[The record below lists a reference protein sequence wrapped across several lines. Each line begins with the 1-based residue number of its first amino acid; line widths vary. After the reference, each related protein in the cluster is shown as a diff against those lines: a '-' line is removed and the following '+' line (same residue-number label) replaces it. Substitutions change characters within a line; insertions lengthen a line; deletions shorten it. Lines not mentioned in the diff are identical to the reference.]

1 VLRPGGWLVIVEID
15 GGSTADEFWG
25 FAQNSRVPLGLRR
38 AYLRFAMRTVV
49 GVAPGRDALE
59 RSFHEAGALLP
70 DIRRIAGMPFW
81 LATAEAK

>member
-1 VLRPGGWLVIVEID
+1 MIVEID
-15 GGSTADEFWG
+15 GSSTADEFWR
-25 FAQNSRVPLGLRR
+25 FAQNSRVPFGMRR

-70 DIRRIAGMPFW
+70 DIRRIEGMPFW